1 MTLLS
6 LEQVKMNLKKV
17 DFSKLPKPTKN
28 NKGARGQL
36 LELALGIEN
45 SSNLCDCVDGEVKSF
60 TKGQSVAV
68 TQLGHTIPDM
78 EDNTPFIKTKL
89 GKKLGNTLYVAF
101 DDDGYVNSK
110 HHSLKDDTNYSKF
123 EQDYND
129 LKEIVINAIKE
140 KKELKCVKGRNNI
153 LEIRTSGSPNKK
165 TGRYTPTTYKGH
177 TLRDKGLRIYLTS
190 PYVRKEIS

>member
-6 LEQVKMNLKKV
+6 LEQVKENLKKV

-60 TKGQSVAV
+60 TRGQSVAV
-68 TQLGHTIPDM
+68 TQLKHMIP
-78 EDNTPFIKTKL
+78 EIENNIPFKKTKL

-101 DDDGYVNSK
+101 DNNGYVNAK
-110 HHSLKDDTNYSKF
+110 HHSLEEDTEYSKF

-129 LKEIVINAIKE
+129 LKEIVTNAIKQ

-153 LEIRTSGSPNKK
+153 LEIRTGGSRNKK

-177 TLRDKGLRIYLTS
+177 TLRDKYMRFYLTS